1 MTAVT
6 NHNPVFRL
14 VKHIHKHGKN
24 EKEENWRFM
33 MANSSYFSRIF
44 AGFLMQHIDHLGN
57 SLVELTIFVF
67 SRFNL
72 CFGFY
77 FRVR

>member
-1 MTAVT
+1 M
-6 NHNPVFRL
+6 
-14 VKHIHKHGKN
+14 
-24 EKEENWRFM
+24 EKMKKGENCPFM
-33 MANSSYFSRIF
+33 EANKSYFSRF
-44 AGFLMQHIDHLGN
+44 FVAFLMQYINHLGN

-77 FRVR
+77 LRVR